1 MVIPPSVQYS
11 RKHLTVNNIIKCSC
25 YHFKDG
31 VKYGKTKQKRCVMEI
46 LQLRYFYE
54 SAKTENFTKT
64 ANKFQV
70 PTTSVSA
77 SVKRLEKEMGC
88 QLFDRAAN
96 RITLNSN
103 GRLLQ
108 QTLCSVFRDLDGVA
122 EELAAHNR
130 DPREIKLLVRG
141 MRRKITDLITEY
153 SVKHSHISFKTVF
166 DYGDTD
172 FKEYDII
179 VDEENSIYTE
189 YERIELFSMRLRL
202 KCAANDRLCHQKI
215 SLNQLCDRPFVLMD
229 AGSNMNKILTKAC
242 NRVGFTPQIAVLCND
257 IECYE
262 KFIAAGMG
270 IGIGRQ
276 DDTPAASAAIR
287 DLDVVDFKEHY
298 TVYAYYS
305 KKEYYGKIK
314 SFVEFLK
321 SKGI

>member
-1 MVIPPSVQYS
+1 
-11 RKHLTVNNIIKCSC
+11 
-25 YHFKDG
+25 
-31 VKYGKTKQKRCVMEI
+31 MEI

-88 QLFDRAAN
+88 QLFDRVAN

-108 QTLCSVFRDLDGVA
+108 QTLCSVFRDLDNVTQ
-122 EELAAHNR
+122 ELSAHNC
-130 DPREIKLLVRG
+130 DPREIRLLVRG

-153 SVKHSHISFKTVF
+153 SAKHSYVSFKAVF
-166 DYGDTD
+166 DFGDAD

-179 VDEENSIYTE
+179 VDEENERYAE
-189 YERIELFSMRLRL
+189 YERIELFTMRLRL
-202 KCAANDRLCHQKI
+202 KCAAHDRLCREKL
-215 SLNQLCDRPFVLMD
+215 SLNQLCDRPFISMD
-229 AGSNMNKILTKAC
+229 ADSNMHKILTRAC
-242 NRVGFTPQIAVLCND
+242 SRAGFSPKISALCND

-262 KFIAAGMG
+262 KLIAAGMG

-276 DDTPAASAAIR
+276 DDAPAVSAIR
-287 DLDVVDFKEHY
+287 DLDVVDFYEHY

-305 KKEYYGKIK
+305 KKAYYGKIK

>member
-1 MVIPPSVQYS
+1 
-11 RKHLTVNNIIKCSC
+11 
-25 YHFKDG
+25 
-31 VKYGKTKQKRCVMEI
+31 MEL
-46 LQLRYFYE
+46 LQLRYFFE
-54 SAKTENFTKT
+54 SAKTESFTAT

-88 QLFDRAAN
+88 QLFDRTSN
-96 RITLNSN
+96 RITLNAN

-108 QTLCSVFRDLDGVA
+108 QSLCSVFRELDGVRD
-122 EELAAHNR
+122 ELLSHSS

-153 SVKHSHISFKTVF
+153 NLKHSHVSFKTVF
-166 DYGDTD
+166 DYGDID

-179 VDEENSIYTE
+179 IDEENDLYTE
-189 YERIELFSMRLRL
+189 YERIELFTMRLKL
-202 KCAANDRLCHQKI
+202 KCAFNDSLCNKKLA
-215 SLNQLCDRPFVLMD
+215 LNQLCDRPFVLMD
-229 AGSNMNKILTKAC
+229 INSNMNKILTKAC
-242 NRVGFTPQIAVLCND
+242 NRVGFTPKISVLCND

-262 KFIAAGMG
+262 KFIASGMG
-270 IGIGRQ
+270 IGIGREN
-276 DDTPAASAAIR
+276 DTPENSKTATR
-287 DLDVVDFKEHY
+287 DLDVLDFKEHY

-314 SFVEFLK
+314 SFIEFLN

>member
-1 MVIPPSVQYS
+1 
-11 RKHLTVNNIIKCSC
+11 
-25 YHFKDG
+25 
-31 VKYGKTKQKRCVMEI
+31 MEI

-64 ANKFQV
+64 AQKFQV

-77 SVKRLEKEMGC
+77 SVKRLEKEVGC
-88 QLFDRAAN
+88 QLFDRDAN
-96 RITLNSN
+96 RIRLNSN
-103 GRLLQ
+103 GLLLQ
-108 QTLCSVFRDLDGVA
+108 QTLCSVFRDLDSVA

-153 SVKHSHISFKTVF
+153 STRHSHISFKTVF
-166 DYGDTD
+166 DYGNTD

-179 VDEENSIYTE
+179 IDKENDLYAE
-189 YERIELFSMRLRL
+189 YERIELFTMRLRL
-202 KCAANDRLCHQKI
+202 KCAAHDRLCQEKLT
-215 SLNQLCDRPFVLMD
+215 LNQLCDRPFILMD
-229 AGSNMNKILTKAC
+229 AEGNMGKILTKAC
-242 NRVGFTPQIAVLCND
+242 SRVGFTPKTAVLCND

-262 KFIAAGMG
+262 KFIVSGMG

-276 DDTPAASAAIR
+276 DDAPGASEIR
-287 DLDVVDFKEHY
+287 DLDVVDFQEHY
-298 TVYAYYS
+298 TVYAYYP